1 MSFAAPL
8 FLAVL
13 LLLPV
18 LAFAYVRF
26 DRRRRQ
32 AAEEFAGPRLQPSV
46 APVRP
51 GWRRHAAA
59 GLYALALLGLLMAL
73 ARPEVTVG
81 VPREQASVVLASD
94 VSGSMAARDV
104 QPARLAAA
112 RRAAQALL
120 EDAPDELR
128 LGVVTFNHRVRAVQT
143 PTADREPVRRV
154 LDTMRSSGGTA
165 TGEAIASSL
174 ALLDRPAAVVLLS
187 DGASTH
193 GRDPLPVARR
203 AAQLRVPVYTIALG
217 SDSGTIEVRT
227 RRGATERREVPP
239 DRATLRQIART
250 SGGQFFEARDDV
262 ELGEVYERLG
272 SRVAK
277 RDEQREV
284 SSAFAA
290 AAGLLLLG
298 GGAMSLRWFGRLP

>member
-1 MSFAAPL
+1 VSFAAPL

-13 LLLPV
+13 VLLPV
-18 LAFAYVRF
+18 LAFAYMRL
-26 DRRRRQ
+26 DRRRGK
-32 AAEEFAGPRLQPSV
+32 AAEEFAAPRLQPSV

-59 GLYALALLGLLMAL
+59 GLYALALLGLVIAL
-73 ARPEVTVG
+73 ARPEVTVA

-104 QPARLAAA
+104 QPTRLAAA
-112 RRAAQALL
+112 RRSAQALL
-120 EDAPDELR
+120 DDAPGELR
-128 LGVVTFNHRVRAVQT
+128 LGIVTFNHRVRALQA

-154 LDTMRSSGGTA
+154 LDGMRSSGGTA
-165 TGEAIASSL
+165 TGEALASSL

-203 AAQLRVPVYTIALG
+203 AAQLRIPVYTVALG
-217 SDSGTIEVRT
+217 TSSGTIDVTNRA
-227 RRGATERREVPP
+227 GATERREVPP
-239 DRATLRQIART
+239 DREILRRIART
-250 SGGQFFEARDDV
+250 SGGQFFDARDDV
-262 ELGEVYERLG
+262 ELGEAYERLG

-290 AAGLLLLG
+290 AAGMLLLG